1 MELKRILARD
11 ARTANEKA
19 VAQYGP
25 DVLIISSS
33 QVNDLTELIVA
44 VDIPPLSLQEAEPYL
59 KTEFVQE
66 AHQQPKGKF
75 DVLLGQT
82 LEHNKRMARERQATQ
97 VSKPIVEVA
106 PAKEAN
112 KEAAH
117 HKTKATT
124 KPAAA
129 THHKAASKNTEP
141 AARDTEVQAAQEHDT
156 LRGREIVALVRE
168 ELASLRREFKLS
180 QQMSAWQGNMPL
192 PPAIVPLRDAL
203 NDAPIPVALRALLVD
218 SIKDH
223 NNMADAMGALLRQL
237 SHAVEQEQMAA
248 PLSGVHVLAGPSGA
262 GKSMM
267 VARLAQAAAT
277 AHGCEKIMVIGFHDQ
292 RAGAWNQTQLLSAQS
307 GVDCFRA
314 TNAQTLKLLLEEH
327 EGRELILIDTPGVQ
341 MNERLMDIRQ
351 LNVQAQCHAV
361 IPVDAS
367 AATIRRVFENT
378 DNIWH
383 SLMLSK
389 LDESTQPWALL
400 QFLTDKSVAVSVAS
414 KGERTSDLVQDVALS
429 DLVQCALA
437 NLPLPTPETQPDI
450 PTLTE
455 PAAALSNLAA
465 AKLAQIAAVHKT
477 STTGVTHE

>member
-19 VAQYGP
+19 MAQYGP

-44 VDIPPLSLQEAEPYL
+44 VDIPPLSLQEADPYL
-59 KTEFVQE
+59 KPEFAQDAE
-66 AHQQPKGKF
+66 QQPKGKF

-82 LEHNKRMARERQATQ
+82 IEQNKRMALERTATKAA
-97 VSKPIVEVA
+97 KPIVEVA
-106 PAKEAN
+106 PVAEPIKI
-112 KEAAH
+112 
-117 HKTKATT
+117 
-124 KPAAA
+124 
-129 THHKAASKNTEP
+129 KAAGKT
-141 AARDTEVQAAQEHDT
+141 AAIKKANPKEQEVQAAEEHDT

-192 PPAIVPLRDAL
+192 PPAVVPLRDAL
-203 NDAPIPVALRALLVD
+203 NEAPIPVALRALLVD

-223 NNMADAMGALLRQL
+223 DNMADAMGALSRQL
-237 SHAVEQEQMAA
+237 SHAVEQEQLAA
-248 PLSGVHVLAGPSGA
+248 PFSGVHVLAGPSGA

-267 VARLAQAAAT
+267 VARLAQAAAI
-277 AHGCEKIMVIGFHDQ
+277 AHGCEKVMVISFQDQ

-314 TNAQTLKLLLEEH
+314 TSAQTLKLLLEEH
-327 EGRELILIDTPGVQ
+327 EGRQLILIDTPGVQ

-351 LNVQAQCHAV
+351 LNVQVHCHAV

-367 AATIRRVFENT
+367 AATIRRVFENA
-378 DNIWH
+378 DNVWH

-400 QFLTDKSVAVSVAS
+400 QFLTDKTVSVSVAS
-414 KGERTSDLVQDVALS
+414 KGDRASDLVQEVSLS
-429 DLVQCALA
+429 DLVQTALDH
-437 NLPLPTPETQPDI
+437 LPLPSAETKPDI

-455 PAAALSNLAA
+455 RATSLNELAA

-477 STTGVTHE
+477 STTGATHE

>member
-44 VDIPPLSLQEAEPYL
+44 IDIPPLSLEEAEPYL

-66 AHQQPKGKF
+66 PEHQPRGKF

-82 LEHNKRMARERQATQ
+82 IEQNKRMALERTATKAA
-97 VSKPIVEVA
+97 KPIVEVA
-106 PAKEAN
+106 PVTEPIKI
-112 KEAAH
+112 
-117 HKTKATT
+117 
-124 KPAAA
+124 KPAAKTA
-129 THHKAASKNTEP
+129 KAKGR
-141 AARDTEVQAAQEHDT
+141 AATEVDVQATEEHDI

-192 PPAIVPLRDAL
+192 PPAVVPLRDAL

-223 NNMADAMGALLRQL
+223 DNLADAMGALQRQL
-237 SHAVEQEQMAA
+237 SHAIEQQQMEA

-262 GKSMM
+262 GKSTM
-267 VARLAQAAAT
+267 VARLAQAAAI
-277 AHGCEKIMVIGFHDQ
+277 AHGCEKVMVISFHDQ
-292 RAGAWNQTQLLSAQS
+292 RAGAWNQMQLLSAQS

-327 EGRELILIDTPGVQ
+327 AGRQLIVIDTPGVQ
-341 MNERLMDIRQ
+341 MNERLADIRQ
-351 LNVQAQCHAV
+351 LHMSLQCHAV
-361 IPVDAS
+361 IPADAS
-367 AATIRRVFENT
+367 AATIRRVFEHA
-378 DNIWH
+378 DNVWS
-383 SLMLSK
+383 SLMISK

-400 QFLTDKSVAVSVAS
+400 QFLTDTSVAVSVAS
-414 KGERTSDLVQDVALS
+414 KGDRTADLVQEVSLS
-429 DLVQCALA
+429 DLVQCALDH
-437 NLPLPTPETQPDI
+437 LTLPTPEPKTEI

-455 PAAALSNLAA
+455 RASTLNELAA
-465 AKLAQIAAVHKT
+465 AKLAQIAAVHTT
-477 STTGVTHE
+477 STTGATHE